1 MTRNER
7 GMAGAPG
14 EGERALQTRKRKVA
28 GSVILLML
36 GGAVVGFATSLGSG
50 GTSFLIAPMAPW
62 LAIAATVVM
71 LVTLSWG
78 SWRFFQVVDEVE
90 VRDNYIASTIGLYA
104 YFAVYFAWSLL
115 WRGQLLPEPQHFAL
129 FCITMVLTLLAYL
142 WMKFRP

>member
-14 EGERALQTRKRKVA
+14 EGERALQARKRKVV

-36 GGAVVGFATSLGSG
+36 GGAVVGFATSVGSG
-50 GTSFLIAPMAPW
+50 GASLLTAPMAPW
-62 LAIAATVVM
+62 LAIAATVV
-71 LVTLSWG
+71 LLITLSWG

-90 VRDNYIASTIGLYA
+90 LRDNYIASTFGLYA
-104 YFAVYFAWSLL
+104 YISVYFSWSLL
-115 WRGQLLPEPQHFAL
+115 WRGQLLPEPQHFVL
-129 FCITMVLTLLAYL
+129 FCITMVFTLIAYL

>member
-14 EGERALQTRKRKVA
+14 EGERALQARKRKVA
-28 GSVILLML
+28 GTVIMLML
-36 GGAVVGFATSLGSG
+36 GGAAVGFVTSIGG
-50 GTSFLIAPMAPW
+50 GTSFLTAPMAPW